1 MIINY
6 DIRILLDMAQEHLNA
21 ENEYRL
27 FLTTYKG
34 GYVRH
39 MDPEIYG
46 DYCHKEAK
54 STCTYDALRSACK
67 VVFADMD
74 KVIATAKAMNRF
86 EKRERWQVC
95 AHIGWRDEDNI
106 RRFFSEDDGLQN
118 YFHSTG
124 RPKP

>member
-6 DIRILLDMAQEHLNA
+6 DIRALLDMAQEYLNA

-34 GYVRH
+34 GYVRN

-54 STCTYDALRSACK
+54 STCAYDALR
-67 VVFADMD
+67 
-74 KVIATAKAMNRF
+74 T
-86 EKRERWQVC
+86 
-95 AHIGWRDEDNI
+95 
-106 RRFFSEDDGLQN
+106 
-118 YFHSTG
+118 T
-124 RPKP
+124 

>member
-6 DIRILLDMAQEHLNA
+6 DIRALLDMAQEYLNA

-34 GYVRH
+34 GYVRN

-54 STCTYDALRSACK
+54 STCAYDALRSACK

-118 YFHSTG
+118 YFRSTG
-124 RPKP
+124 RSKP